1 MTNLGSFIL
10 RYNPGMSIVLSQVE
24 LGRNRQLEIR
34 AGDLTEEHVDVI
46 VNAANQWLD
55 HGAGVAA
62 AIIRKGGVNIQ
73 RESNTWI
80 AMHGQITHDQP
91 AYTQAG
97 ELPCHYVVHAVGPI
111 WGEGHEEDK
120 LRRTILG
127 TLDLATQLGAITLA
141 IPAISTGIYGFP
153 KDKAAPIFFDAI
165 QEFWLKNTKSTLTN
179 IRITIIDEPTITVF
193 LNAFKK
199 WKKAL
204 IK

>member
-1 MTNLGSFIL
+1 
-10 RYNPGMSIVLSQVE
+10 MSIVLSQVE
-24 LGRNRQLEIR
+24 LGRNRQLEIG

-46 VNAANQWLD
+46 VNAANQWLE

-62 AIIRKGGVNIQ
+62 AIVQKGGVSIQ
-73 RESNTWI
+73 RESNAWI
-80 AMHGQITHDQP
+80 ARHGQITHDQP

-120 LRRTILG
+120 LHRTILR
-127 TLDLATQLGAITLA
+127 TLDLATQLGAKTLA
-141 IPAISTGIYGFP
+141 IPPISTGIFGFP
-153 KDKAAPIFFDAI
+153 KEKAAPIFFDTI
-165 QEFWLKNTKSTLTN
+165 HEFWLRNTKSTLTN

-193 LNAFKK
+193 LNAFEK

-204 IK
+204 KK